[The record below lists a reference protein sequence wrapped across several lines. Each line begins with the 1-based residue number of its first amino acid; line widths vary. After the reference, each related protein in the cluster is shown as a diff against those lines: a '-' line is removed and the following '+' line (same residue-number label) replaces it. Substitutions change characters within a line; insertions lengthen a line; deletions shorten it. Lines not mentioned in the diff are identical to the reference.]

1 MKKIFKLLVLLW
13 MFGVTWMMAQS
24 RSMSELDAIA
34 NSVIKSSGARASV
47 PMVMK
52 MTSSQVLD
60 EASSVSGEAFYIY
73 APADGECEQFVIVS
87 GDKRMPAVL
96 GYSEES
102 NFDANNLPDGLRW
115 FLEKCHADA
124 ALLNG
129 HPAMTVS
136 ALAQTKSTSVAPL
149 LGGRVW
155 DQGIPFNNLCPEVS
169 AGVRAVTGCTATAM
183 AQIMAHYKHPQK
195 GVGNIN
201 YTTSTYCYAVH
212 ADMDNASAYDW
223 DNMIESYNGTY
234 SDKQAHAVAQLMFHA
249 GAAITTDYCEI
260 SSGAETNSPE
270 KAFIT
275 NFGYDDGIRIVRS
288 SDCSSDT
295 WHGLLV
301 DELLD
306 GRPVLVSGFDNTG
319 YGGHAFVFDGLDT
332 EGNFHV
338 NWGWSGLCDG
348 YYNLYNLMPEDTG
361 IGGGFGEYNY
371 NCQAI
376 IGIYPEDGVKEAD
389 PTNIVVESTTSANG
403 LGTFD
408 LNTSINL
415 NLKNFINMRYLSFKG
430 YVQLMLTDAD
440 GERTIAM
447 FGSPLFINIP
457 SGLPQNSYIE
467 SIPLT
472 ASLPADIEDGDYRLY
487 IGVRQSGYEQWG
499 RVRTL
504 VTDVPNRYDYYEL
517 TVADG
522 KYTLGT
528 ASDEGEDDNFEGVP
542 TTINQISNGKA
553 YTVRCA
559 RGTLGIQNNRLV
571 ATSREDIT
579 LEAQKFVFYKY
590 NDKFYLYNLE
600 NRMFV
605 ALDDNTSEGDR
616 YALLGA
622 TPFKV
627 ALNSMGNA
635 DYPFI
640 IRFGDLWLNVYEG
653 YEPGLVINSWN
664 TVDDGN
670 QFRLEPVE
678 DVSETVQVEI
688 KNAVE
693 ESEKYKIVL
702 TTILP
707 LGTEQAWESKYR
719 FTESLNNHTEPAL
732 DANGRNWKELD
743 YDDSSWPT
751 LTGPMVGGYS
761 YPVINYEWTGTDN
774 CFELRRKF
782 HLEDKPQGVFTLSIG
797 HDDAVW
803 IYLNGHLVMSEINW
817 NPNLTNYQIPTEA
830 FVQGE
835 NILAIYT
842 EQWLGETFL
851 DYTLYNEKLPEVYI
865 DEQGVKYQLAADGSS
880 SVTVIGHGKVYNTDI
895 TISDTIMG
903 YSVTGIASGAFSD
916 VTDLTSVT
924 MLLEKPYALPADAFS
939 SAVYQHAQ
947 LIVPYGCESVYQN
960 ATGWSQFNQVTYYV
974 PDEYT
979 DEQGVIYALNEDGE
993 TYMVRGYT
1001 ENLVTKVVIPETL
1014 HGKAVTVI
1022 GDGAFSYA
1030 QQLEEFIVSES
1041 ITYIQEW
1048 AFTECTNLKKLHI
1061 GSGVEKIISGAIP
1074 GGLYSNGHNPC
1085 HGCSSLGIITVDEN
1099 NKYFSS
1105 YNGMLYDKAK
1115 TTLCIIPSTVTSLK
1129 ESDFPSTLT
1138 RLASW
1143 CFRNV
1148 QVDEVVIPRTVVDY
1162 NDLNVPC
1169 KSLTLLS
1176 HSGGSYGTAL
1186 CSTVEKIYFHSY
1198 YPPECL
1204 SNVDFWGG
1212 VKDDCVIHV
1221 CQGLKQAYMDRFAEI
1236 GRQFAV
1242 VDDIEPTIAI
1252 DVDYSFGYDVKN
1264 LGLNAPKLGV
1274 GLLLTKEEAKAYAGC
1289 QITSVHFCVHPWGDS
1304 ELSAF
1309 ITKGVDGE
1317 RVAYTAMHTSSFDG
1331 WRKLVFDTPYII
1343 TGEEELFIGMNS
1355 STSTGVNYTNMQ
1367 VPEGK
1372 LWFDWGGLEGSD
1384 WQPWSDA
1391 EGALAI
1397 AYTIEG
1403 DNLPANIRMTET
1415 TLTADEQGSHCI
1427 KGKLESCTIGLVDGC
1442 DIAYSINGGEPVTTH
1457 LDLQMVAKRHYEF
1470 EIPVTAEMGV
1480 GKNQVDVWV
1489 SKVGDRPDG
1498 IESDSHAQ
1506 FTLIGQSERYERKVV
1521 VEEGTGTWCGYCPR
1535 GIVGMRTMLQN
1546 HPDNFIPIAVHDD
1559 NMYSSSY
1566 GELNWRFGGF
1576 PACTMNRKYDFD
1588 PNAADLEKFYQ
1599 QEVNQAV
1606 ARIDMEAQWADE
1618 AQTKVQIKT
1627 VSRFA
1632 FDMTEEYRIAYAV
1645 TESGVGPYPQ
1655 ANYYSG
1661 GEEMGGFEKEPGA
1674 VSILHDHVA
1683 RSISTLNGEPG
1694 SVPVQPKGMTD
1705 YEYSYTLS
1713 LPDNIDN
1720 KENIQLVVLLINQE
1734 TGEIVNADNV
1744 RFSGISA
1751 YDPTAHIEPV
1761 DVDRLVDVYSLQG
1774 ILLKSQIRRT
1784 ELEHVLP
1791 QGIYIVD
1798 GEKMIVR

>member
-1 MKKIFKLLVLLW
+1 MKKIEKLLTATA
-13 MFGVTWMMAQS
+13 MFWTLVVTSVMAQH
-24 RSMSELDAIA
+24 RSMQELDAIA
-34 NSVIKSSGARASV
+34 NSVFPTSGARSTNR
-47 PMVMK
+47 MLMG
-52 MTSSQVLD
+52 MTSSQVLK
-60 EASSVSGEAFYIY
+60 SVPKEQSEAFYVY
-73 APADGECEQFVIVS
+73 TSSVGEDKGFAIVS
-87 GDKRMPAVL
+87 GDNAVMTT
-96 GYSEES
+96 
-102 NFDANNLPDGLRW
+102 NNEGD
-115 FLEKCHADA
+115 
-124 ALLNG
+124 
-129 HPAMTVS
+129 V
-136 ALAQTKSTSVAPL
+136 
-149 LGGRVW
+149 
-155 DQGIPFNNLCPEVS
+155 
-169 AGVRAVTGCTATAM
+169 
-183 AQIMAHYKHPQK
+183 
-195 GVGNIN
+195 
-201 YTTSTYCYAVH
+201 
-212 ADMDNASAYDW
+212 
-223 DNMIESYNGTY
+223 
-234 SDKQAHAVAQLMFHA
+234 
-249 GAAITTDYCEI
+249 DY
-260 SSGAETNSPE
+260 
-270 KAFIT
+270 
-275 NFGYDDGIRIVRS
+275 
-288 SDCSSDT
+288 
-295 WHGLLV
+295 
-301 DELLD
+301 
-306 GRPVLVSGFDNTG
+306 
-319 YGGHAFVFDGLDT
+319 
-332 EGNFHV
+332 
-338 NWGWSGLCDG
+338 
-348 YYNLYNLMPEDTG
+348 
-361 IGGGFGEYNY
+361 
-371 NCQAI
+371 
-376 IGIYPEDGVKEAD
+376 
-389 PTNIVVESTTSANG
+389 
-403 LGTFD
+403 
-408 LNTSINL
+408 
-415 NLKNFINMRYLSFKG
+415 
-430 YVQLMLTDAD
+430 
-440 GERTIAM
+440 
-447 FGSPLFINIP
+447 
-457 SGLPQNSYIE
+457 
-467 SIPLT
+467 
-472 ASLPADIEDGDYRLY
+472 
-487 IGVRQSGYEQWG
+487 
-499 RVRTL
+499 
-504 VTDVPNRYDYYEL
+504 
-517 TVADG
+517 
-522 KYTLGT
+522 
-528 ASDEGEDDNFEGVP
+528 EGVP
-542 TTINQISNGKA
+542 TSISQISNSKA

-559 RGTLGIQNNRLV
+559 RGTLGIQDGRLV
-571 ATSREDIT
+571 ATCREDIT
-579 LEAQKFVFYKY
+579 LEAQKFVLYKY
-590 NDKFYLYNLE
+590 GSNFYLYNLE
-600 NRMFV
+600 NKMFV
-605 ALDDNTSEGDR
+605 ALDNNTSEGDR
-616 YALLGA
+616 YAQLSA
-622 TPFKV
+622 IPAKV
-627 ALNSMGNA
+627 VLNSTGNS

-653 YEPGLVINSWN
+653 YEPGLVINSYTN
-664 TVDDGN
+664 IDDGN
-670 QFRLEPVE
+670 QFRLELVE
-678 DVSETVQVEI
+678 DVAEAVQAEI
-688 KNAVE
+688 KSVVE

-719 FTESLNNHTEPAL
+719 FTESLNNHTEPTL
-732 DANGRNWKELD
+732 DENGLNWKELD
-743 YDDSSWPT
+743 YNDSSWPT

-761 YPVINYEWTGTDN
+761 YPVVNYEWTGTDN

-803 IYLNGHLVMSEINW
+803 VYLNGNLVMSETNW

-842 EQWLGETFL
+842 EQYLGETFL

-865 DEQGVKYQLAADGSS
+865 DEQGLKFQLAADGSS

-895 TISDTIMG
+895 TISDSIMG
-903 YSVTGIASGAFSD
+903 YSVTGIASGAFAD

-924 MLLEKPYALPADAFS
+924 MLLEKPYALPTDAFS
-939 SAVYQHAQ
+939 SAVYQHTQ
-947 LIVPYGCESVYQN
+947 LIVPYGHESVYQN
-960 ATGWSQFNQVTYYV
+960 TTGWSQFNQVTYYA

-979 DEQGVIYALNEDGE
+979 DEQGVVYALNEDGE
-993 TYMVRGYT
+993 TYMVKGYT
-1001 ENLVTKVVIPETL
+1001 ENLVAKVVIPETL

-1041 ITYIQEW
+1041 VTYIQEW
-1048 AFTECTNLKKLHI
+1048 AFTECANLKKLHI
-1061 GSGVEKIISGAIP
+1061 GSGVKTIISGAIP

-1085 HGCSSLGIITVDEN
+1085 HGCSSLETITVDEN

-1115 TTLCIIPSTVTSLK
+1115 TTLCIVPGTVTSLK

-1138 RLASW
+1138 GLASW

-1162 NDLNVPC
+1162 NDLVSC
-1169 KSLTLLS
+1169 KTLTLLS

-1186 CSTVEKIYFHSY
+1186 CNTLENIHIHSY

-1204 SNVDFWGG
+1204 SSADFWRE
-1212 VKDDCVIHV
+1212 VKDNCVIHV
-1221 CQGLKQAYMDRFAEI
+1221 CQGMKQAYMDRFTEI
-1236 GRQFAV
+1236 GRQFTV
-1242 VDDIEPTIAI
+1242 VEDIELATAI

-1289 QITSVHFCVHPWGDS
+1289 QITSVRFCVHPWGDS

-1309 ITKGVDGE
+1309 VTKGVGGE
-1317 RVAYTAMHTSSFDG
+1317 RVAYTAMHTSTFDG
-1331 WRKLVFDTPYII
+1331 WRKLVFETPYTI

-1372 LWFDWGGLEGSD
+1372 LWFDWGGLEGAN

-1403 DNLPANIRMTET
+1403 DNLPANIRMTDA
-1415 TLTADEQGSHCI
+1415 TLTADEQGNHRI

-1442 DIAYSINGGEPVTTH
+1442 DIAYSINGGELVTTH

-1470 EIPVTAEMGV
+1470 EIPVTAEVGV
-1480 GKNQVDVWV
+1480 GKNRVDVWV
-1489 SKVGDRPDG
+1489 SKVGDRSDG
-1498 IESDSHAQ
+1498 IDSDSHAQ
-1506 FTLIGQSERYERKVV
+1506 FTLVGQSERYERKVV

-1535 GIVGMRTMLQN
+1535 GIVGMRTMLEN
-1546 HPDNFIPIAVHDD
+1546 HPDNFIPIAVHDGD

-1566 GELNWRFGGF
+1566 DELNWRFGGF

-1751 YDPTAHIEPV
+1751 YDPTVGIDEIIIEETT
-1761 DVDRLVDVYSLQG
+1761 DNCYHDLQG
-1774 ILLKSQIRRT
+1774 RPINGYPTQK
-1784 ELEHVLP
+1784 
-1791 QGIYIVD
+1791 GIYIINNKKVL
-1798 GEKMIVR
+1798 VR